1 MKLLFNSKVPD
12 AAATIFYRAAF
23 SELPNITINDFS
35 DYKKYEIAFFMAF
48 DLDLEELVR
57 AKKENPNLKIG
68 LVDVRTIRVAAVVPY
83 IDFFIVDSIEVADQ
97 VAKYQRPSYHYYE
110 YPDVTLTK
118 KQHRQKDKIILG
130 YHGNKT
136 HLDSMYPHLT
146 KVLEKLAQ
154 QYPLELWA
162 MYNIKDLGKWK
173 MGVPKNLSVRH
184 IQWSCEGYDSELAQ
198 SDIGIVPAFMPIRSL
213 PLIKRKAIIAKET
226 FCEKD
231 NDYMFRF
238 KSSANFGRIIVFAK
252 LGIPVVADM
261 IPSSFEAIQNGVD
274 GELVYSAGAWH
285 QALKRLIKS
294 PALRQSYA
302 DRMQEKL
309 VPRVAYSKQNEG
321 LLAFLQQPFTRNESQ
336 NEIFTDP
343 RDEKHFSY
351 PIWSERVNRL
361 ARRVIRST
369 DRL

>member
-1 MKLLFNSKVPD
+1 MPDLLAALDVSVNSAV
-12 AAATIFYRAAF
+12 
-23 SELPNITINDFS
+23 EG
-35 DYKKYEIAFFMAF
+35 E
-48 DLDLEELVR
+48 
-57 AKKENPNLKIG
+57 G
-68 LVDVRTIRVAAVVPY
+68 L
-83 IDFFIVDSIEVADQ
+83 S
-97 VAKYQRPSYHYYE
+97 
-110 YPDVTLTK
+110 
-118 KQHRQKDKIILG
+118 G
-130 YHGNKT
+130 
-136 HLDSMYPHLT
+136 
-146 KVLEKLAQ
+146 
-154 QYPLELWA
+154 A
-162 MYNIKDLGKWK
+162 M
-173 MGVPKNLSVRH
+173 R
-184 IQWSCEGYDSELAQ
+184 E
-198 SDIGIVPAFMPIRSL
+198 SL
-213 PLIKRKAIIAKET
+213 
-226 FCEKD
+226 
-231 NDYMFRF
+231 M
-238 KSSANFGRIIVFAK
+238 